1 MTELTLT
8 SPHKRPLRPMVEGA
22 IQNEQRLMQE
32 GIRRTEQRVRDFEK
46 KYGLP
51 SEEFLR
57 RYEND
62 EFDET
67 LDLIEWIGEC
77 RLLESMR
84 EDLDILQEIH
94 FED

>member
-1 MTELTLT
+1 MTVLRLT
-8 SPHKRPLRPMVEGA
+8 SPHKRPLRPLVEGA
-22 IQNEQRLMQE
+22 LENEQCLLQA
-32 GIRRTEQRVRDFEK
+32 GIGRTEQRVRDFEK
-46 KYGLP
+46 KYGLS

-57 RYEND
+57 RYAND

-77 RLLESMR
+77 RLLERMR
-84 EDLDILQEIH
+84 EKLDILQGIH